1 MLSYQLRQ
9 QGCSVLVIDAPNAQS
24 ASMAASGLIN
34 PTTGKRFV
42 KSWMID
48 ELLPVAL
55 NSYRAL
61 ERELNTS
68 LLHPISILDFH
79 ADAATRDAFNT
90 RSESNEYMQVYA
102 GAEQENF
109 TYHHGIGEL
118 SGCWLIDLQTLLL
131 QYREYLRSQNALLE
145 EAFNGDEL
153 IINDTNITYKS
164 ITAKKLIY
172 CNGAMGADNPYFNHL
187 PYRLNKGEVLI
198 ADIPGLSRDYIYKK
212 GIKILPWR
220 DGKWWVGASFEWV
233 YDDVDTTPTF
243 RQYAEA
249 QLKDWLKL
257 PYTVHEQL
265 AALRPSTTDYRPF
278 IGLHPAHKSV
288 GIFNGMGTKGCS
300 VAPYFAK
307 EFAVHLLQ
315 GTPLHAEVDIQ
326 RYASLLS

>member
-1 MLSYQLRQ
+1 M
-9 QGCSVLVIDAPNAQS
+9 VIDAPNAHS

-55 NSYRAL
+55 DTYRTL

-79 ADAATRDAFNT
+79 GNAATRDAFNT
-90 RSESNEYMQVYA
+90 RSESNEYMQLYTD
-102 GAEQENF
+102 AEQENF
-109 TYHHGIGEL
+109 SYHHGIGEL

-131 QYREYLRSQNALLE
+131 LYREYLRSINALLE
-145 EAFNGDEL
+145 EAFNPNLL
-153 IINDTNITYKS
+153 IINDNNITYKN
-164 ITAKKLIY
+164 ITFKKLIY
-172 CNGAMGADNPYFNHL
+172 CDGAMRTDNPYFNHL

-220 DGKWWVGASFEWV
+220 DGKWWIGASFEWV
-233 YDDVDTTPTF
+233 YDNVDTTQTF
-243 RQYAEA
+243 RGYAEA
-249 QLKDWLKL
+249 QLNDWLKL
-257 PYTVHEQL
+257 SYTIHEQL
-265 AALRPSTTDYRPF
+265 AAQRPSTTDYRPF
-278 IGLHPAHKSV
+278 IGLHPVHNTV

-300 VAPYFAK
+300 MAPYFAR
-307 EFAVHLLQ
+307 EFAAHLLQ
-315 GTPLHAEVDIQ
+315 GSQLHTEVDIQ
-326 RYASLLS
+326 RYTLLLS